1 MEIVDYARP
10 TMMAERA
17 LRELHEAMLR
27 RDYEAALERCNA
39 VREITEEIKVAIEHE
54 AKSQMVFEAT

>member
-17 LRELHEAMLR
+17 LRELHEAMLS
-27 RDYEAALERCNA
+27 RDYETALERCNA

-54 AKSQMVFEAT
+54 AKSQMVFSTI

>member
-27 RDYEAALERCNA
+27 RDYETALERCNA

-54 AKSQMVFEAT
+54 AKSQMVFSTI